1 MTSSCLRWAA
11 CQLNCIT
18 LFDPMQSHTLFMG
31 ILPMALY
38 RTLLLHSIKHTLQ
51 MMSRNLIQ
59 ERTKFGHVSNGVLT
73 KSAKIYY
80 LVSCILINCHTC
92 LYGSQSTTYLIWSCH
107 PWKPIYPTRD
117 HVYLVFLSL
126 FWRHTLALKPLLC
139 SWDWSWLRKAHHL
152 NKKLL
157 HQFKNLGN
165 LVSSVPF
172 FLHTEAS
179 LFCHFLSEDPF
190 F

>member
-11 CQLNCIT
+11 CQLNCIA

-92 LYGSQSTTYLIWSCH
+92 LYGSQSTTYLIWSWETYLSN
-107 PWKPIYPTRD
+107 PWPCLLGLSFAFLTPYSCFKAIA
-117 HVYLVFLSL
+117 VLMGLVLITKGTPS
-126 FWRHTLALKPLLC
+126 K
-139 SWDWSWLRKAHHL
+139 
-152 NKKLL
+152 
-157 HQFKNLGN
+157 
-165 LVSSVPF
+165 
-172 FLHTEAS
+172 
-179 LFCHFLSEDPF
+179 
-190 F
+190 